1 MKTFIQDIT
10 HAIRVA
16 IDAWQYRRHLRSG
29 GNPDIF

>member
-1 MKTFIQDIT
+1 MRQFIEDLT

-16 IDAWQYRRHLRSG
+16 IDAWHYRRHLRSG